1 MTIIRNPVERYI
13 SHCQHHVERG
23 ISSSI
28 DEFINND
35 YFDNFMCK
43 KICGK
48 PSSLEAIDIL
58 KEKKVKVFLLERQ
71 TGLLITIV
79 SERKTRSN

>member
-43 KICGK
+43 RRGK
-48 PSSLEAIDIL
+48 LSSLEAIDIL

-71 TGLLITIV
+71 TGH
-79 SERKTRSN
+79 